1 MLSLPL
7 QRVLVA
13 LSVMSDSLRSHVLQP
28 LRFLCPWNPP
38 GKNTGMGSHA
48 LLQGIFLTQGLNLDL
63 LHCKQILYRL
73 GHQGRPHHLPGSTL
87 LVDERRHCVL
97 RLLPSRGGVYIL
109 FPSVWTGRCQSCHF
123 WTIDRKLGLRD
134 VKQLAQGHSAIRW

>member
-28 LRFLCPWNPP
+28 FRFLCPWNSP
-38 GKNTGMGSHA
+38 GKNTEVGSHA
-48 LLQGIFLTQGLNLDL
+48 LLQGIFLTQGLNLGL
-63 LHCKQILYRL
+63 LHCKQILYHL
-73 GHQGRPHHLPGSTL
+73 GHEGRPHHLSRFTL
-87 LVDERRHCVL
+87 LVDERRHHVL
-97 RLLPSRGGVYIL
+97 RLLPSQVEVYSL
-109 FPSVWTGRCQSCHF
+109 FPSVWTGRCQSCYF
-123 WTIDRKLGLRD
+123 WTINRKLGLRD